1 MCNMNPESYRGQIPT
16 SRILLQFNCILRK
29 NAARY
34 RTWGRT
40 GRSTPVRRRRVCQTR
55 RTVLSGGVHRTGLVL
70 QFHSQCNC
78 QGNVGF
84 PYIINRVTDSK
95 ELVSAAAHREY
106 RFKKKA
112 GLGDG
117 MLSRRRC
124 FIGRDATRYWCAR
137 GVTGG
142 MTGEVVVIG
151 AGIGNRGAVHSVTK
165 TGW

>member
-1 MCNMNPESYRGQIPT
+1 MNPESYRGQIPT

-112 GLGDG
+112 GLGG
-117 MLSRRRC
+117 W
-124 FIGRDATRYWCAR
+124 DAIAQTLFHREGCHAVLVCEGRYWRDDGRSGCDR
-137 GVTGG
+137 CGDRQQGC
-142 MTGEVVVIG
+142 
-151 AGIGNRGAVHSVTK
+151 RS
-165 TGW
+165 